1 MDPRVKIA
9 AVIFLS
15 LLAVVLQD
23 LRLLLILLAFI
34 FLLLLLARASPSKTL
49 FAFKFVLRLMVLI
62 VILWPIF
69 DPSGE
74 PVVFSLGLLKITMPA
89 IIRGVTAAVNVGCLA
104 SVWYLLMFTTSQ
116 RDLVRALVKLGLRF
130 DFCLTLAISLRFLPT
145 FSAMIDSIKDA
156 QRARGLDFSKGGLM
170 KRARNY
176 VAVLFPTIVSALR
189 TSETLSLALQSRAY
203 GARAD
208 RTYLRELKMRP
219 ADFAA
224 LAFWTV
230 LFVVPALLRF
240 AFDVPL

>member
-15 LLAVVLQD
+15 LLAMILED
-23 LRLLLILLAFI
+23 LALLLVLLAFI

-62 VILWPIF
+62 IILWPLL
-69 DPSGE
+69 DPSGD
-74 PVVFSLGLLKITMPA
+74 PVLFSLGPLKITTPA
-89 IIRGVTAAVNVGCLA
+89 IMRGVTAAVNVGCLA
-104 SVWYLLMFTTSQ
+104 SVWYILMFTTSQ
-116 RDLVRALVKLGLRF
+116 RDLVRALVRLGLRF
-130 DFCLTLAISLRFLPT
+130 DFGLTIAISLRFLPT

-176 VAVLFPTIVSALR
+176 FAVLFPTIVNALR
-189 TSETLSLALQSRAY
+189 TSETLSLALQSRGY

-208 RTYLRELKMRP
+208 RTYLRELRMR
-219 ADFAA
+219 ASDYAA
-224 LAFWTV
+224 LSFWV
-230 LFVVPALLRF
+230 LLFAVPAVAIYVF
-240 AFDVPL
+240 QIPL